1 MTVTNAGEA
10 HSEAFV
16 TLTERNYRVFPKIKA
31 LVERSADRALK
42 LLYARIGSHIVTAQL
57 LPNAEIRNRA
67 AGAQYRHWIS
77 LFSGQFDAA
86 AKARSANIGEVHS
99 RVGLAPTYYIGGYAL
114 VLEEVISAALTSG
127 LHTRLN
133 GREMA
138 TIIATLVKTAFLDM
152 DAALSAY
159 SVAEQRDR
167 TKVLTCL
174 GEALAKV
181 ANCDLRAQLDD
192 LPAGYAALAEDFHTM
207 RRRISEI
214 IEQIADAADNINT
227 GAGQISAAAH
237 DLAIRTEQQSSSL
250 ATTTSVMQE
259 ITQGMID
266 CAANAKQVNLSVAQ
280 ANIQASKGGEIVESA
295 VAAMDKIKSSS
306 LEIAKITEV
315 IEAIAFQTNLL
326 ALNAGVE
333 AARAG
338 EAGKGFAV
346 VANEVRALA
355 HRTTESA
362 KNIKELISKSG
373 ADVHEGVELVG
384 QTGKALEQI
393 IQQVSAATSQAHEI
407 SEFAE
412 KQANSLQT
420 VSRSVAEMD
429 VTTQQ
434 NAAMVEESNAAS
446 HALNSQ
452 ANLLKQLVDK
462 FVLERR
468 DKLRPP
474 GENAA
479 WKRGQ
484 SHQRRAA

>member
-1 MTVTNAGEA
+1 MTVTAVEE
-10 HSEAFV
+10 SQPEDFI
-16 TLTERNYRVFPKIKA
+16 TLTDRNYRVFPRIKS
-31 LVERSADRALK
+31 LVERSADKALK
-42 LLYARIGSHIVTAQL
+42 LLYARIGSHSVTAQL
-57 LPNAEIRNRA
+57 LPNADIRNRA
-67 AGAQYRHWIS
+67 ASAQYKHWVS
-77 LFSGQFDAA
+77 LFSGEFDSP

-133 GREMA
+133 GREMGNL
-138 TIIATLVKTAFLDM
+138 IATLVKTALLDM

-167 TKVLTCL
+167 TTVLTSV
-174 GEALAKV
+174 GEAMAKV
-181 ANCDLRAQLDD
+181 ANCDLRAQLEN
-192 LPAGYAALAEDFHTM
+192 LPAGYKALAEDFHTM
-207 RRRISEI
+207 RHRISDI

-250 ATTTSVMQE
+250 ASTTEVMQE

-266 CAANAKQVNLSVAQ
+266 CAANAKQVNHSVSQ
-280 ANIQASKGGEIVESA
+280 ANIEASKGGEIVESA
-295 VAAMDKIKSSS
+295 VAAMDKIKNSS

-373 ADVHEGVELVG
+373 SDVHEGVELVG
-384 QTGKALEQI
+384 RTGKALEQI
-393 IQQVSAATSQAHEI
+393 IQQVSTATEQAKEI
-407 SEFAE
+407 SEFAD
-412 KQANSLQT
+412 KQASSLQS
-420 VSRSVAEMD
+420 VNRSIAEMD

-434 NAAMVEESNAAS
+434 NAAMVEQSNAATR
-446 HALNSQ
+446 ALDSQ
-452 ANLLKQLVDK
+452 ASTLKQLVDK
-462 FVLERR
+462 FILERR
-468 DKLRPP
+468 EKMRPDGDKST
-474 GENAA
+474 
-479 WKRGQ
+479 WKRSLVSG
-484 SHQRRAA
+484 RRAA

>member
-1 MTVTNAGEA
+1 MTVTSAGETR
-10 HSEAFV
+10 HEAFV
-16 TLTERNYRVFPKIKA
+16 TLTDRNYRVFPKIKA
-31 LVERSADRALK
+31 LVERSAEKALK
-42 LLYARIGSHIVTAQL
+42 TLYGRIGSHPVTAQL
-57 LPNAEIRNRA
+57 LPDAKVRDRA
-67 AGAQYRHWIS
+67 ASAQFKHWVN
-77 LFSGQFDAA
+77 LFSGEFDAA
-86 AKARSANIGEVHS
+86 AEARSANIGEVHS
-99 RVGLAPTYYIGGYAL
+99 RVGLAPAYYIGGYAL
-114 VLEEVISAALTSG
+114 VLEEVISAALASG

-133 GREMA
+133 GRE
-138 TIIATLVKTAFLDM
+138 TGNLIGTLVKTAMLDM

-167 TKVLTCL
+167 NTVLSSV

-192 LPAGYAALAEDFHTM
+192 LPTGYSALAEDFHTM

-237 DLAIRTEQQSSSL
+237 DLAVRTEQQSSSL
-250 ATTTSVMQE
+250 ASTTEVMQQ
-259 ITQGMID
+259 ITQGMVD
-266 CAANAKQVNLSVAQ
+266 CAANAKQVNHSVS
-280 ANIQASKGGEIVESA
+280 QASIEACKGGEIVESA

-393 IQQVSAATSQAHEI
+393 IQQVSTATEQAEEI

-412 KQANSLQT
+412 RQAEHLKR
-420 VSRSVAEMD
+420 VSHSVAEMD

-434 NAAMVEESNAAS
+434 NAAMVEESNAAAR
-446 HALNSQ
+446 ALNGQ
-452 ANLLKQLVDK
+452 ANTLKQLVDK

-468 DKLRPP
+468 DKLRPA
-474 GENAA
+474 GEKWKSRLGGKKAA
-479 WKRGQ
+479 
-484 SHQRRAA
+484 